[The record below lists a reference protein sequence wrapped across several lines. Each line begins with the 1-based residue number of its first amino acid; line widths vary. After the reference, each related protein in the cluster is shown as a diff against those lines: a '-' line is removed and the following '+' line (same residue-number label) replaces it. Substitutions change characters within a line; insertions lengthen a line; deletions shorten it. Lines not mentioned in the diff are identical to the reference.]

1 MKKIRAL
8 VLAESCHPDW
18 FSVPLVGWFHCEALH
33 RLTGPLDAHIVT
45 QLRNRDAFLQRG
57 WREGVDFTAI
67 DSEAIARPMSM
78 FDQKLRKLTGLGWT
92 VNTALAAIPYAYF
105 EYLVWKTFGQAIKSG
120 EWDVVHRVTS
130 LSPTTPSV
138 IAGACRSANVP
149 FVWGPI
155 NGGVPWPPGFGRQ
168 LRQEGEY
175 LAYVRDAYKLLP
187 FYRSTRRDAAA
198 IVIGSRAT
206 WDQMPAKYHD
216 RCVYVPENGVDLVRF
231 ARQVEGPVRSPL
243 RVAFVGRLVP
253 YKGADMLLE
262 AAAPLVRAGKLVVDI
277 IGDGDQMPQLKAIV
291 AAEGISSGVKLNGW
305 VEHAKMQ
312 ERLVDSDVLG
322 FPSIREFGGGVVIEA
337 MALGLVPV
345 VADYGGPNE
354 LVTDSTGYRIP
365 MGTRAELVARF
376 RQVLGDLAADPS
388 GLRSMGARARERV
401 LKLFTWDAKARQMLD
416 IYRWVCGEGA
426 KPDFGMPFRD

>member
-1 MKKIRAL
+1 M
-8 VLAESCHPDW
+8 
-18 FSVPLVGWFHCEALH
+18 
-33 RLTGPLDAHIVT
+33 
-45 QLRNRDAFLQRG
+45 
-57 WREGVDFTAI
+57 
-67 DSEAIARPMSM
+67 
-78 FDQKLRKLTGLGWT
+78 
-92 VNTALAAIPYAYF
+92 
-105 EYLVWKTFGQAIKSG
+105 
-120 EWDVVHRVTS
+120 
-130 LSPTTPSV
+130 
-138 IAGACRSANVP
+138 
-149 FVWGPI
+149 
-155 NGGVPWPPGFGRQ
+155 
-168 LRQEGEY
+168 
-175 LAYVRDAYKLLP
+175 RDAYKLLP
-187 FYRSTRRDAAA
+187 FYGSTRRNAAA

-262 AAAPLVRAGKLVVDI
+262 AVAPLVRAGKIVVDI
-277 IGDGDQMPQLKAIV
+277 IGDGDQMPQLRATV
-291 AAEGISSGVKLNGW
+291 AAEGLSAGVKLDGW

-354 LVTDSTGYRIP
+354 LVTDATGYRIP

-388 GLRSMGARARERV
+388 GLRSMGARARDRV

>member
-291 AAEGISSGVKLNGW
+291 AAEGISSGVKLDGW

>member
-8 VLAESCHPDW
+8 VLAESCNPDW
-18 FSVPLVGWFHCEALH
+18 FSVPLVGWFHSEALH

-45 QLRNRDAFLQRG
+45 QLRNREAFLKRG

-67 DSEAIARPMSM
+67 DSEAVARPMAK
-78 FDQKLRKLTGLGWT
+78 FDEGLRRLTGLGWT
-92 VNTALAAIPYAYF
+92 VSTALSGIPYAYF
-105 EYLVWKTFGQAIKSG
+105 EHLVWKKFGPAIKAG
-120 EWDVVHRVTS
+120 QWDVVHRLTS

-138 IAGACRSANVP
+138 ITGACKQAGVP

-155 NGGVPWPPGFGRQ
+155 NGGVPWPPGFGKQ
-168 LRQEGEY
+168 LRAEGEY

-187 FYRSTRRDAAA
+187 FYGSTRRNASA

-206 WDQMPAKYHD
+206 WEQMPAKYHD
-216 RCVYVPENGVDLVRF
+216 RCVYIPENGVDPQRF

-277 IGDGDQMPQLKAIV
+277 IGDGDQMKQLQGIV
-291 AAEGISSGVKLNGW
+291 AAEGISGGVKLDGW

-312 ERLVDSDVLG
+312 ARLVDSDVLG

-354 LVTDSTGYRIP
+354 LVTDATGYRVP
-365 MGTRAELVARF
+365 MGTRADLVARF
-376 RQVLGDLAADPS
+376 RQVLGELAADPS

-401 LKLFTWDAKARQMLD
+401 LKHFTWDAKARQMLD

-426 KPDFGMPFRD
+426 KPDFGMPFPD

>member
-8 VLAESCHPDW
+8 VLAESCNPDW

-33 RLTGPLDAHIVT
+33 RLTDPLAAHIVT
-45 QLRNRDAFLQRG
+45 QVRNRDAFLTRG
-57 WREGVDFTAI
+57 WREGIDFTAI
-67 DSEAIARPMSM
+67 GSELVARPLSR
-78 FDQKLRKLTGLGWT
+78 FDEWVRKRTGLGWT
-92 VNTALAAIPYAYF
+92 VSTALAGIPQAYF
-105 EYLVWKTFGQAIKSG
+105 EHLIWKTFGAAIKAR

-130 LSPTTPSV
+130 LSPTVPSV
-138 IAGACRSANVP
+138 IAGHCREAGVP

-155 NGGVPWPPGFGRQ
+155 NGGVPWPPGFRRL
-168 LRQEGEY
+168 LRAEGEY
-175 LAYVRDAYKLLP
+175 LSYVRGAYKLLP
-187 FYRSTRRDAAA
+187 FYGSTRRNAAA

-206 WDQMPAKYHD
+206 WDQMSAKYHD
-216 RCVYVPENGVDLVRF
+216 RCVYIPENGVDPARF

-262 AAAPLVRAGKLVVDI
+262 AVAPLVRAGKIVVDI
-277 IGDGDQMPQLKAIV
+277 IGDGDQMKDLRAIV
-291 AAEGISSGVKLNGW
+291 AAEGIAGGVKLDGW
-305 VEHAKMQ
+305 VPHAEIQ

-345 VADYGGPNE
+345 VADYGGPSE
-354 LVTDSTGYRIP
+354 LVTDTTGYRVP

-376 RQVLGDLAADPS
+376 RQVLGDLAAEPS
-388 GLRSMGARARERV
+388 GLRSMGVRARERV

-426 KPDFGMPFRD
+426 KPDFGMPFPD